1 MKSGGLVMREKLQ
14 NKNLWFSS
22 ATTILAVIISLVI
35 AFLLIVIFSENP
47 AKSISD
53 LLTGP
58 LSSKRNF
65 GNVISMSA
73 TFIFTGIAISI
84 MFQASLFNVAAEGA
98 FFMGAM
104 FAAAAA
110 TMWDLP
116 VGLALIVPMLIGA
129 LTGAVICFIPGLL
142 KAKFNADE
150 LVSSLMLNYIV
161 LYLGLYL
168 LNTYIRDPKFGA
180 LASYQLPPTSKIANL
195 IQGTS
200 VNWGVTIAVLLIVL
214 SYIFLYKTKTGYSIR
229 ILGQNKEYANYSGI
243 KVAKIIIIS
252 QLVGGAVAGLGG
264 AVEVMGMYSRFQWTA
279 LPGYGWD
286 GVIVAILAGNKPQLV
301 PIAAIFLAYLRIGA
315 NVMARS
321 GDVPSELIT
330 VIQGIMI
337 ILVTASALLN
347 HIKKKVIIKEALAD
361 GQIN

>member
-1 MKSGGLVMREKLQ
+1 MREKLQ

-22 ATTILAVIISLVI
+22 ATTILAVVISLFI
-35 AFLLIVIFSENP
+35 AFILIMIFSDNP
-47 AKSISD
+47 GDSISD

-58 LSSKRNF
+58 FSSKRNL
-65 GNVISMSA
+65 GNVISMAS
-73 TFIFTGIAISI
+73 TFTFTGVAICI

-110 TMWDLP
+110 TLWQLP
-116 VGLALIVPMLIGA
+116 VGLTLVVPMIIGA
-129 LTGAVICFIPGLL
+129 VTGAIICFIPGIL
-142 KAKFNADE
+142 KAKYNADE

-180 LASYQLPPTSKIANL
+180 LASYQLPAASKISNL

-200 VNWGVTIAVLLIVL
+200 VNNGIIIAIILVII
-214 SYIFLYKTKTGYSIR
+214 SYVFLYRTKTGYSVR
-229 ILGQNKEYANYSGI
+229 ILGQNKDYANYSGI
-243 KVAKIIIIS
+243 KVAKVIVIS
-252 QLVGGAVAGLGG
+252 QLAGGAVAGLGG
-264 AVEVMGMYSRFQWTA
+264 AVEVMGMYGRFQWTS

-330 VIQGIMI
+330 VIQAVMI
-337 ILVTASALLN
+337 ILVTASALLS
-347 HIKKKVIIKEALAD
+347 HIKKKVIIKEALSD
-361 GQIN
+361 GQNS

>member
-1 MKSGGLVMREKLQ
+1 MREKLQ

-22 ATTILAVIISLVI
+22 ATTILAVVISLFI
-35 AFLLIVIFSENP
+35 AFILIMIFSDNP
-47 AKSISD
+47 GASISD

-58 LSSKRNF
+58 FSSKRNL
-65 GNVISMSA
+65 GNVISMAS
-73 TFIFTGIAISI
+73 TFTFTGVAICI

-98 FFMGAM
+98 FFLGAM

-110 TMWDLP
+110 TLWNIP
-116 VGLALIVPMLIGA
+116 VGLALVVPMVIGA
-129 LTGAVICFIPGLL
+129 VTGAIICFIPGIL

-161 LYLGLYL
+161 LYLGLYI
-168 LNTYIRDPKFGA
+168 LNTYIRDPQFGA
-180 LASYQLPPTSKIANL
+180 LASYQLPVASKISNL

-200 VNWGVTIAVLLIVL
+200 VNNGIIIAIILVII
-214 SYIFLYKTKTGYSIR
+214 SYVFLYRTKTGYSVR
-229 ILGQNKEYANYSGI
+229 VLGQNKDYANYSGI
-243 KVAKIIIIS
+243 KVAKVIVIS
-252 QLVGGAVAGLGG
+252 QLAGGAVAGLGG
-264 AVEVMGMYSRFQWTA
+264 AVEVMGMYGRFQWTS

-330 VIQGIMI
+330 VIQAVMI
-337 ILVTASALLN
+337 ILVTASALLS
-347 HIKKKVIIKEALAD
+347 HIKKKIIIKEALSD
-361 GQIN
+361 GQNS